1 MKRSITPFDRLRFN
15 SLLNADSSGR
25 KADIL
30 EALIIQAS
38 NEYVKVMKDIGNDDS
53 ESLRSDLAYDIQHAD
68 KWEKTEL
75 ENRYR
80 SI

>member
-1 MKRSITPFDRLRFN
+1 MRAITSFHQLRLN

-30 EALIIQAS
+30 EALIVQAS
-38 NEYVKVMKDIGNDDS
+38 NEYIKVMKDIGYND
-53 ESLRSDLAYDIQHAD
+53 EPALRKDLAHNIEHND
-68 KWEKTEL
+68 KWKKNQL

>member
-1 MKRSITPFDRLRFN
+1 MTRSITPFDRLRLN

-38 NEYVKVMKDIGNDDS
+38 NEYIKVMKDIGNDDS
-53 ESLRSDLAYDIQHAD
+53 EALRSNLACDIIHAD
-68 KWEKTEL
+68 KWEKNQL

-80 SI
+80 

>member
-1 MKRSITPFDRLRFN
+1 MRAITSFHQLRFN

-38 NEYVKVMKDIGNDDS
+38 NEYIKVMKDIGYND
-53 ESLRSDLAYDIQHAD
+53 ESALRKDLAHDIEHND
-68 KWEKTEL
+68 KWKKNQL
-75 ENRYR
+75 KNRYR

>member
-1 MKRSITPFDRLRFN
+1 MTRSITPFDRLRLN
-15 SLLNADSSGR
+15 SLLNSDSSGR

-38 NEYVKVMKDIGNDDS
+38 NEYIKVMKDIGNDDS
-53 ESLRSDLAYDIQHAD
+53 EALRRNLAYDIQHAD

-80 SI
+80 

>member
-1 MKRSITPFDRLRFN
+1 MKRSITPFDRLRLN

-38 NEYVKVMKDIGNDDS
+38 NEYIKVMKDIGNDDS
-53 ESLRSDLAYDIQHAD
+53 ESLRRDLAYDIQHA
-68 KWEKTEL
+68 
-75 ENRYR
+75 ENGKKQ
-80 SI
+80 S

>member
-1 MKRSITPFDRLRFN
+1 MTRSITPFHRLRFN

-25 KADIL
+25 KADVL

-38 NEYVKVMKDIGNDDS
+38 NEYIKVMKDIGNDDS
-53 ESLRSDLAYDIQHAD
+53 EALRSDLAYDIQHAD

-75 ENRYR
+75 QNRYR
-80 SI
+80 

>member
-1 MKRSITPFDRLRFN
+1 MTRSITPFDRLRLN

-38 NEYVKVMKDIGNDDS
+38 NEYIKVMKDIGNDDS
-53 ESLRSDLAYDIQHAD
+53 ESLRSNLACDIIHAD
-68 KWEKTEL
+68 KWEKKQL

-80 SI
+80 

>member
-1 MKRSITPFDRLRFN
+1 MNRSITPFDRLRFN
-15 SLLNADSSGR
+15 SLLNSDSSGR

-38 NEYVKVMKDIGNDDS
+38 NEYIKVMKDIGNDDS
-53 ESLRSDLAYDIQHAD
+53 ESLRRDLASDIQNTD

-75 ENRYR
+75 ENRCR
-80 SI
+80 